1 MLVGNWMQ
9 MKLRESNLTQAILDV
24 EVQGEFMGMES
35 TPDGI
40 DLLFVEPGL
49 NDVLAEHIPSKQKVV
64 ILP

>member
-40 DLLFVEPGL
+40 DLLIVEPGL